1 MWEQPHFDAV
11 RFQLVLLRTSEPK
24 SSVAKAIGQP
34 GSAPIRFAVSSKDS
48 GVVTLAF
55 FEAGVAA
62 AGGGCFPVT
71 GYSNQE
77 KSPSRFGR
85 LAVEP
90 WWESSAN
97 ALPHARNIT
106 ATTATPHSTLAAR
119 APPPLGVRCTQ
130 PVVTLGRK
138 LIGWRM
144 LTFILP
150 DGKSLC
156 VVVVVPFTRREPVAQ
171 TLPAVSIDRSGQKV
185 FLMPLVRRPTL
196 NQLAAGKLFRLGR

>member
-1 MWEQPHFDAV
+1 MGCESDWAAW
-11 RFQLVLLRTSEPK
+11 L
-24 SSVAKAIGQP
+24 
-34 GSAPIRFAVSSKDS
+34 SADPVFGFVEGL
-48 GVVTLAF
+48 GVVTLGVFAT
-55 FEAGVAA
+55 GVAA
-62 AGGGCFPVT
+62 AGGACFPVT

-85 LAVEP
+85 LAAEP

-106 ATTATPHSTLAAR
+106 TIATPHSTLAVR

-138 LIGWRM
+138 LIGWRL

-185 FLMPLVRRPTL
+185 FLMPLVWPPTP
-196 NQLAAGKLFRLGR
+196 NQLAAGKLFRLGKQSGLATCQ